1 MSSPLFDPFD
11 EKPADKL
18 PERPQIALTDLK
30 GPLKDIDLDG
40 ELFTQYARAKNL
52 LALAETDEE
61 IALNQKV
68 QAMNSI
74 VGILS
79 QIVKLQSD
87 VYNAQSAAELENTLI
102 SVLKKFPDLKDA
114 FLKEYKKALDV

>member
-11 EKPADKL
+11 ERPTDKPPEKL
-18 PERPQIALTDLK
+18 VVLTDLN
-30 GPLKDIDLDG
+30 GSLKDIDLDS
-40 ELFTQYARAKNL
+40 ELYTQYARAKNL
-52 LALAETDEE
+52 LALAETDDE

-79 QIVKLQSD
+79 QIVKLQAD
-87 VYNAQSAAELENTLI
+87 VYNAKSAAELENILI
-102 SVLKKFPDLKDA
+102 SVLKKFPELKDS

>member
-11 EKPADKL
+11 EKPADKP
-18 PERPQIALTDLK
+18 PEKPVVLTDLN
-30 GPLKDIDLDG
+30 GSLKDIDLDS
-40 ELFTQYARAKNL
+40 ELYTQYARAKNL
-52 LALAETDEE
+52 LALAETDDE

-79 QIVKLQSD
+79 QIVKLQAD
-87 VYNAQSAAELENTLI
+87 VYNAKSAAELENILI
-102 SVLKKFPDLKDA
+102 SVLKKFPELKDS